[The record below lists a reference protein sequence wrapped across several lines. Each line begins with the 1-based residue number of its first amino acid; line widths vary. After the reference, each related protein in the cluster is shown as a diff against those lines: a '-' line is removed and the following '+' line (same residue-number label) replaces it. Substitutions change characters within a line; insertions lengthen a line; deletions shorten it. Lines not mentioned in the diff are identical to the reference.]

1 MAYQRR
7 GQHDQSLICDT
18 VEDLKKLPRCNMG
31 STCYVIET
39 AESYMANSMGQ
50 WVRQTRSTN
59 GSGSSSDD
67 VVTPENVVDVV
78 EDLHDSNSW
87 GELT

>member
-31 STCYVIET
+31 SSCYVIET
-39 AESYMANSMGQ
+39 AESYMANSEGI
-50 WVRQTRSTN
+50 WVRQTVSTN
-59 GSGSSSDD
+59 NGGSGDSTVIPDWLIETVEALDNSN
-67 VVTPENVVDVV
+67 TWVD
-78 EDLHDSNSW
+78 LP
-87 GELT
+87 